1 MKTGKLQTNAARLTI
16 LLGLAAA
23 GLFGADNSVGVWKR
37 NVEQTKYATPDPNP
51 ITGII
56 MVREAVPGG
65 LKVTSKGQR
74 KDGTVIDYT
83 FTVIYDG
90 KDYPVSGTGSVFDTI
105 AITQID
111 ANTFPSVTKKGL
123 YHMKGLTEISKDGK
137 TMTISNEGT
146 DAQGKPQTF
155 KVVWNKQ

>member
-1 MKTGKLQTNAARLTI
+1 MVNMRLKAARLI
-16 LLGLAAA
+16 VLLGMAAI

-37 NVEQTKYATPDPNP
+37 NVEQTKYASPDPNP
-51 ITGII
+51 IVSMI

-65 LKVTSKGQR
+65 LKITSKGQR
-74 KDGTVIDYT
+74 RDGTVIDYT
-83 FTVIYDG
+83 VTVIYDG

-105 AITQID
+105 AITQTD

-155 KVVWNKQ
+155 KVVWDKQ